1 MEYVLDSMQEYEI
14 EPMMKYIYKR
24 NMQAWERTR
33 MESYIIAQVNSR
45 KKITPN
51 DIVKFEWDKKD
62 EMFTGIKEISNE
74 DVERLKLKSNNFI
87 TNGK

>member
-1 MEYVLDSMQEYEI
+1 MEYVLDTMQEYEI

>member
-1 MEYVLDSMQEYEI
+1 MQEYEI
-14 EPMMKYIYKR
+14 EPMMKYLWKK
-24 NMQAWERTR
+24 NKQAWERTR
-33 MESYIIAQVNSR
+33 LEGYITAQVNSS

-51 DIVKFEWDKKD
+51 DIVKFDWDKKD
-62 EMFTGIKEISNE
+62 EMFTGIKEISND